1 MAENTP
7 KLAYLLDPLFQIEN
21 VNGKPLVGGYIEV
34 YYAGTNEKYIT
45 YQNFDFTQ
53 NPFKIPLG
61 SDGRAV
67 VLAQTEQAYD
77 VYVRDSF
84 GNLVFSRLN
93 IAPGGAGG
101 VAFGMTKVSHDDT
114 LTGNGTQLS
123 PLGVSPLTNL
133 AVDETMT
140 AYEATVEGK
149 ESLVLGVNGD
159 WFNSAIS
166 GISNDFV
173 TNETFSACCSAVKG
187 GLDNKVDLSA
197 LNNYY
202 TKTETWNTFLPRS
215 GLDLSNYYTTAQT
228 YNKYEIEDRLDGKQ
242 DKLTFGYDENSAI
255 SSINNSALAA
265 GQGGD
270 TTPWISGAKILADTQ
285 TMTDNM
291 IIQVLSSF
299 TLSGNKNHCIAVKGG
314 VYRFPNKWEIGSGIA
329 ETNFFMPQS
338 SMSGYLPISSF
349 SSYTASVASNLEN
362 NWNYTNSAYGL
373 SINNF
378 YNKLDI
384 SAFSSWSA
392 DLDLSGDYIPTS
404 ASGNFYPMTGN
415 PSGFLTAHQ
424 DLSDYATTSIVNNI
438 SSYFS
443 GEIDNKLDKS
453 ESGNYYPMTGNPSGF
468 LTAHQSLTDYYKK
481 TETSSKEEI
490 SAAIAAIPL
499 GDEEVN
505 NVVHNNSATWNN
517 VVNKL
522 DATAYHE
529 LTAGTNIDIQNYVIS
544 SKDWTNEIKEASANA
559 FNEATA
565 QIPEPFD
572 PTYISGQID
581 NKLNK
586 SDSANFYPMTGNP
599 SGFLTAHQDLSDYYK
614 KTETSSKE
622 ELSAMFAQLS
632 ADETYTLVPGYNIG
646 ISSDDNLKQTTIYY
660 TGTNG
665 DEEVNNVVRQ
675 YSAAGTWLTA
685 HQDISN
691 LMPKSDS
698 AKFYPM
704 TGNPSGFL
712 TAHQSLA
719 NYYTKTDTS
728 SKQEISAALQYV
740 SANAGHT
747 YTGDDPIYVNNETNH
762 IGITGEALSAGP
774 NIDIFASGGYVVI
787 SATGGGGQGAIYNGI
802 SPIDVNNTTHQI
814 SAKGVSFGVQEP
826 LFFVQDDNQAVII
839 GCSAGGGGGTTY
851 TGDAQGALDE
861 VYANSG
867 VWLTAHQSLTDYQT
881 TAAMTG
887 YVPVSNVPYSIVYTA
902 SLPAT
907 PDANTLYL
915 IPEA

>member
-101 VAFGMTKVSHDDT
+101 VAFGMTKVNHDDT

-149 ESLVLGVNGD
+149 ESLVLGVNGE

-215 GLDLSNYYTTAQT
+215 GFDLSNYYTTAQT
-228 YNKYEIEDRLDGKQ
+228 YNRYEIEDRLDGKQ

-255 SSINNSALAA
+255 SSINYSALAG

-285 TMTDNM
+285 TLTDNM
-291 IIQVLSSF
+291 IVQVLSSF

-314 VYRFPNKWEIGSGIA
+314 VYRFPNKWEIASGIA
-329 ETNFFMPQS
+329 ETNYFMPQS
-338 SMSGYLPISSF
+338 SMSGYLPTSSF
-349 SSYTASVASNLEN
+349 TSYTASIASNLEN

-392 DLDLSGDYIPTS
+392 NLSNEYLAKSESGNFYPMVGNPSGFLTEHQDLSYI
-404 ASGNFYPMTGN
+404 SGKIDDKLDTTALENLSGEFYPMTGN
-415 PSGFLTAHQ
+415 PSGFLTQHQ
-424 DLSDYATTSIVNNI
+424 DLNDYATTSIVNNI
-438 SSYFS
+438 SSYLS
-443 GEIDNKLDKS
+443 GEIDNKLDKT

-468 LTAHQSLTDYYKK
+468 LTSHQSLTDYYKK
-481 TETSSKEEI
+481 TETSSKQEI
-490 SAAIAAIPL
+490 SAAIAAIPSIPTL
-499 GDEEVN
+499 SGGEGVQLVN
-505 NVVHNNSATWNN
+505 
-517 VVNKL
+517 
-522 DATAYHE
+522 E
-529 LTAGTNIDIQNYVIS
+529 
-544 SKDWTNEIKEASANA
+544 
-559 FNEATA
+559 
-565 QIPEPFD
+565 
-572 PTYISGQID
+572 D
-581 NKLNK
+581 NK
-586 SDSANFYPMTGNP
+586 TRI
-599 SGFLTAHQDLSDYYK
+599 DL
-614 KTETSSKE
+614 
-622 ELSAMFAQLS
+622 
-632 ADETYTLVPGYNIG
+632 G
-646 ISSDDNLKQTTIYY
+646 
-660 TGTNG
+660 
-665 DEEVNNVVRQ
+665 
-675 YSAAGTWLTA
+675 
-685 HQDISN
+685 
-691 LMPKSDS
+691 
-698 AKFYPM
+698 
-704 TGNPSGFL
+704 
-712 TAHQSLA
+712 
-719 NYYTKTDTS
+719 
-728 SKQEISAALQYV
+728 
-740 SANAGHT
+740 
-747 YTGDDPIYVNNETNH
+747 
-762 IGITGEALSAGP
+762 LSAGS
-774 NIDIFASGGYVVI
+774 NMSLVYDQETNTIRLDCEATDGN
-787 SATGGGGQGAIYNGI
+787 SA
-802 SPIDVNNTTHQI
+802 VNNYVETH
-814 SAKGVSFGVQEP
+814 SAAINGMSNSAWTW
-826 LFFVQDDNQAVII
+826 NQVVDII
-839 GCSAGGGGGTTY
+839 RTY
-851 TGDAQGALDE
+851 SGQWLL
-861 VYANSG
+861 AN
-867 VWLTAHQSLTDYQT
+867 
-881 TAAMTG
+881 
-887 YVPVSNVPYSIVYTA
+887 P
-902 SLPAT
+902 
-907 PDANTLYL
+907 
-915 IPEA
+915 

>member
-228 YNKYEIEDRLDGKQ
+228 YNRYEIEDRLDGKQ
-242 DKLTFGYDENSAI
+242 DRLTFGYDEYSAI
-255 SSINNSALAA
+255 SSINNSALAG

-285 TMTDNM
+285 TFTDNM
-291 IIQVLSSF
+291 IVQVLSSF

-314 VYRFPNKWEIGSGIA
+314 TYRFPNKWEIASGIA
-329 ETNFFMPQS
+329 ETNYFMPQS

-362 NWNYTNSAYGL
+362 NWNYTNSAYSL

-378 YNKLDI
+378 YNKLDA
-384 SAFSSWSA
+384 SAFSAYTA
-392 DLDLSGDYIPTS
+392 DAGETYTLVG
-404 ASGNFYPMTGN
+404 GNDI
-415 PSGFLTAHQ
+415 S
-424 DLSDYATTSIVNNI
+424 I
-438 SSYFS
+438 SSDDAEKTTTISFTGYNGDVEVNTTVQNNS
-443 GEIDNKLDKS
+443 ATWNNKLDTTAFS
-453 ESGNYYPMTGNPSGF
+453 RVSGSF

-481 TETSSKEEI
+481 TETSSKQEI
-490 SAAIAAIPL
+490 SDAIAAIPL
-499 GDEEVN
+499 GDVEVN
-505 NVVHNNSATWNN
+505 NVVHNNSATWDN

-522 DATAYHE
+522 DSTAYHE

-565 QIPEPFD
+565 ANPTSSTQWNSCYETVNTNSGEWNKASAKLDTTAFESYTANDETYLLKGGYNIGVSSDDVNKETTIYYTGTNGDEQVNQVVRQYSAAGTWLTAHQDWTNTITAASAYAYSQATAQIPAPFD

-586 SDSANFYPMTGNP
+586 SESANYYPMTGNP
-599 SGFLTAHQDLSDYYK
+599 SGFISTETDWTNTIREASSYAYNQATAHEPDMSLYVPM
-614 KTETSSKE
+614 
-622 ELSAMFAQLS
+622 SAVS
-632 ADETYTLVPGYNIG
+632 ALIDVVQTYSGKWL
-646 ISSDDNLKQTTIYY
+646 L
-660 TGTNG
+660 NG
-665 DEEVNNVVRQ
+665 D
-675 YSAAGTWLTA
+675 L
-685 HQDISN
+685 
-691 LMPKSDS
+691 
-698 AKFYPM
+698 
-704 TGNPSGFL
+704 
-712 TAHQSLA
+712 
-719 NYYTKTDTS
+719 
-728 SKQEISAALQYV
+728 
-740 SANAGHT
+740 
-747 YTGDDPIYVNNETNH
+747 
-762 IGITGEALSAGP
+762 
-774 NIDIFASGGYVVI
+774 
-787 SATGGGGQGAIYNGI
+787 
-802 SPIDVNNTTHQI
+802 
-814 SAKGVSFGVQEP
+814 
-826 LFFVQDDNQAVII
+826 
-839 GCSAGGGGGTTY
+839 
-851 TGDAQGALDE
+851 
-861 VYANSG
+861 
-867 VWLTAHQSLTDYQT
+867 
-881 TAAMTG
+881 
-887 YVPVSNVPYSIVYTA
+887 
-902 SLPAT
+902 
-907 PDANTLYL
+907 
-915 IPEA
+915 